1 MANQN
6 HIDILLQGSATW
18 NAWRDQYSSISP
30 DLNHATLSDT
40 NLENANL
47 SHTDLRGAMLDGAML
62 RSTNLDKAQL
72 QGSSLAKAI
81 LYKATLREASLQET
95 NLREA
100 NLHKAVLE
108 KSNLEQANLSGA
120 ILNHANLR
128 NSNLSYATMVGT
140 KFESADLRRCQ
151 FSNCNLREAYLYQT
165 DLRRALLQGAKM
177 DRACLHLAVLTKADL
192 RSVTLQDADLSKT
205 NLRQALLQ
213 QANLE
218 NANFYLADLWQANL
232 QEAHAPQAIF
242 TKASLRGASAC
253 HANFQR
259 ANFDDANLQEAN
271 FANADFD
278 EADLQ
283 GTNLSEA
290 VLTKAS
296 FRKSQLLG
304 TKIQDANLRHVN
316 LAGALLDGA
325 SFLRADLSHAS
336 LEGTA
341 SIPHATIAETS
352 FGMANLTG
360 AHLPPELH
368 TFSEP
373 LKNVEHTSRHAR
385 ALHLWL
391 VGICLFALLTL
402 APTVGTNLLAASGTL
417 GLPIINVQIPTLLFF
432 LGVPTLGVT
441 LFLYF
446 HFYLAH
452 LYQSLS
458 RLPANFPDG
467 LSLRE
472 KLYPWMLNICMH
484 EWQLQSIHRLAPIEW
499 PDVRMM
505 LRELAKPKAWSK
517 KITDAIEITQLDE
530 RAKRLGNQI
539 RTGIVVWVGWGLL
552 PMTIGALAYPWLT
565 QGGSSLS
572 YFLLG
577 FLLIASLICSLSF
590 ENTRSTVRG
599 MNDHQQWVRPVA
611 LTAIVVLSVV
621 LLANHEPVIDS
632 PPSIAH
638 HFKAEHSHLP

>member
-6 HIDILLQGSATW
+6 HIDILLQGSAIW
-18 NAWRDQYSSISP
+18 NAWRDQHSSISP
-30 DLNHATLSDT
+30 DFKHATLSGA

-47 SHTDLRGAMLDGAML
+47 SQADLRGAMLEEAIL
-62 RSTNLDKAQL
+62 RNTNLDKAQL
-72 QGSSLAKAI
+72 QGSNLAKAI

-95 NLREA
+95 NFREA
-100 NLHKAVLE
+100 NLYKAVLE
-108 KSNLEQANLSGA
+108 HANLEQANLSGA

-128 NSNLSYATMVGT
+128 HSNLSYATMVGA

-151 FSNCNLREAYLYQT
+151 LSNGNLREAYLHQA
-165 DLRRALLQGAKM
+165 DLRRALMQGAKM
-177 DRACLHLAVLTKADL
+177 DRAFLHLAILTKADL
-192 RSVTLQDADLSKT
+192 RSVTLLDADLSKT
-205 NLRQALLQ
+205 NLQQALLQ
-213 QANLE
+213 EANLE
-218 NANFYLADLWQANL
+218 NANLYLADLGQANL
-232 QEAHAPQAIF
+232 QEANAPQAIF
-242 TKASLRGASAC
+242 TKASLRETYAC

-271 FANADFD
+271 FANVNFE

-290 VLTKAS
+290 VLTDAS
-296 FRKSQLLG
+296 FRKAQLID
-304 TKIQDANLRHVN
+304 TKIQDANLRHAN
-316 LAGALLDGA
+316 LSGALLDGA

-336 LEGTA
+336 LEAAA
-341 SIPHATIAETS
+341 SVPHATIAETS

-368 TFSEP
+368 AFRET

-391 VGICLFALLTL
+391 VGICLFALLTM
-402 APTVGTNLLAASGTL
+402 ASIVETNLLAVPGTL
-417 GLPIINVQIPTLLFF
+417 GLPIINVQVPTLLFF
-432 LGVPTLGVT
+432 LGVPTLGVV

-458 RLPANFPDG
+458 RLPAHFPDG

-484 EWQLQSIHRLAPIEW
+484 EWQLQSIHRLPSIEW
-499 PDVRMM
+499 PDIRMI
-505 LRELAKPKAWSK
+505 LKELAKPRAWSQ
-517 KITDAIEITQLDE
+517 KITDTIEIAQLDE
-530 RAKRLGNQI
+530 RAKRLGNKI

-565 QGGSSLS
+565 QGNSSLS
-572 YFLLG
+572 YLLLG
-577 FLLIASLICSLSF
+577 FLLIAGLTCSFSF

-599 MNDHQQWVRPVA
+599 VKDDQRWLRPVA
-611 LTAIVVLSVV
+611 LTAIFVLSG
-621 LLANHEPVIDS
+621 LLVANHQSVIDS

-638 HFKAEHSHLP
+638 HFKAEHSQLP